1 MRQEIL
7 ISSRAYI
14 SCSQMATDVQRT
26 LVQRLVGLAL
36 KQEVF
41 VTGVNAIV
49 GWIIYNVLLD
59 VYGFSWPNA
68 MFFGALG
75 YLAQVVMFKWMLS
88 VMRGIQTEARLR
100 VERQRRITDFI
111 SAPEGILEE
120 VTVRA

>member
-1 MRQEIL
+1 
-7 ISSRAYI
+7 
-14 SCSQMATDVQRT
+14 MATDVQRT